1 MSVAQFCTCLSF
13 LARLKADCWTQ
24 DLTIKPKLTSH
35 SACHYGGLLYVW
47 VMKHQHHWQAWLQ
60 FPRKISTVKL
70 IWSSRRT
77 AFTVCFPLC
86 VSVFPHVHFPS
97 QYRTALTQWMLQW
110 KVQDGTSVFENGW
123 SGTNWSVCVSLC
135 FSYSC
140 RIFFSR
146 PFGEHWPLR
155 SLCCRVVILSGKML
169 WLSWWKLKKG
179 EPGLQRHSCFCV
191 CKCKSH
197 ILGISDLIRN

>member
-123 SGTNWSVCVSLC
+123 SGTNWSVCVCLSL
-135 FSYSC
+135 FLLFLSY
-140 RIFFSR
+140 FFLSSFR
-146 PFGEHWPLR
+146 RTLTFTLFVLPCCDSLGENVMIVLVKIEKGGAR
-155 SLCCRVVILSGKML
+155 SAETLLFLCV
-169 WLSWWKLKKG
+169 
-179 EPGLQRHSCFCV
+179 
-191 CKCKSH
+191 
-197 ILGISDLIRN
+197 